1 MQFIGFYDY
10 TVILTYLSLV
20 SALLGMR
27 FASQGRFG
35 LAVGCLILSGV
46 CDMFDGMVARSK
58 KSRTADEKNF
68 GIQLDSICDVIAF
81 GVAPAVLL
89 YFSGANTAIGVAA
102 LVFYVLCALIRLA
115 FFNVLE
121 IKRQMHEDGCAKE
134 YRGLPVTSSS
144 IVLPVVFL
152 VGLALARGGQSGD
165 CPCGASCDRFPV
177 YSGFPDSEDRSG
189 KGSVREK
196 VRNT

>member
-1 MQFIGFYDY
+1 MRFIGFYDY

-35 LAVGCLILSGV
+35 LAVGCLILSGI

-58 KSRTADEKNF
+58 KNRTADEKNF

-89 YFSGANTAIGVAA
+89 YFYGANTAIGVAA
-102 LVFYVLCALIRLA
+102 LIFYVLCALIRLA

-121 IKRQMHEDGCAKE
+121 INRQMHEDGCAKE

-144 IVLPVVFL
+144 ILLPVVFL
-152 VGLALARGGQSGD
+152 VGLVLPAAVNRVIAHVMPFLIGFLFILDFRIPKIDLAKVLQ
-165 CPCGASCDRFPV
+165 
-177 YSGFPDSEDRSG
+177 G
-189 KGSVREK
+189 KK
-196 VRNT
+196 

>member
-1 MQFIGFYDY
+1 MRFIGFYDY

-27 FASQGRFG
+27 FASQGRIG
-35 LAVGCLILSGV
+35 LAVGCLILSGI
-46 CDMFDGMVARSK
+46 CDMFDGTVARSK
-58 KSRTADEKNF
+58 KNRTADEKSF
-68 GIQLDSICDVIAF
+68 GIQICDVIAF

-89 YFSGANTAIGVAA
+89 YFCGANTVFGVTA

-121 IKRQMHEDGCAKE
+121 INRQMHEDGCAKE

-144 IVLPVVFL
+144 ILLPIVFL
-152 VGLALARGGQSGD
+152 VGLAFPAAVNRVIAHVLPLVIGFLFILDFRIPKIDLA
-165 CPCGASCDRFPV
+165 
-177 YSGFPDSEDRSG
+177 
-189 KGSVREK
+189 K
-196 VRNT
+196 VLSKKK

>member
-27 FASQGRFG
+27 FASQGRIG
-35 LAVGCLILSGV
+35 LAVGCLILSGI
-46 CDMFDGMVARSK
+46 CDMFDGTVARSK
-58 KSRTADEKNF
+58 KNRTADEKSF

-89 YFSGANTAIGVAA
+89 YFCGANTVFGVTA

-121 IKRQMHEDGCAKE
+121 INRQMHEDGCAKE

-144 IVLPVVFL
+144 ILLPIVFL
-152 VGLALARGGQSGD
+152 VGLALPAAVNRVIAHVL
-165 CPCGASCDRFPV
+165 PLV
-177 YSGFPDSEDRSG
+177 IGFLFILDFRIPKIDLA
-189 KGSVREK
+189 K
-196 VRNT
+196 VLSKKK

>member
-152 VGLALARGGQSGD
+152 VGLALPAVVNQVIAHVAPLVIGFLFILDFRIPKID
-165 CPCGASCDRFPV
+165 LAKVLCG
-177 YSGFPDSEDRSG
+177 
-189 KGSVREK
+189 KK
-196 VRNT
+196 

>member
-1 MQFIGFYDY
+1 MRFIGFYDY

-27 FASQGRFG
+27 FASQGRIG
-35 LAVGCLILSGV
+35 LAVGCLILSGI
-46 CDMFDGMVARSK
+46 CDMFDGTVARSK
-58 KSRTADEKNF
+58 KNRTADEKSF

-89 YFSGANTAIGVAA
+89 YFCGANTVFGVTT

-121 IKRQMHEDGCAKE
+121 INRQMHEDGCAKE

-144 IVLPVVFL
+144 ILLPIVFL
-152 VGLALARGGQSGD
+152 VGLALPAAVNRVIAHVL
-165 CPCGASCDRFPV
+165 PLV
-177 YSGFPDSEDRSG
+177 IGFLFILDFRIPKIDLA
-189 KGSVREK
+189 K
-196 VRNT
+196 VLSKKK

>member
-35 LAVGCLILSGV
+35 LAVGCLILYGV

-152 VGLALARGGQSGD
+152 VGLALPAVVNQVIAHVAPLVIGFLFILDFRIPKID
-165 CPCGASCDRFPV
+165 LAKVLCG
-177 YSGFPDSEDRSG
+177 
-189 KGSVREK
+189 KK
-196 VRNT
+196 